1 MEFFLRPENEEIWS
15 QVQDLA
21 LKGDIVK
28 LQYYVLEAQRL
39 TSLLRL
45 ARFPTQPT
53 EVEGKSVRPGD
64 ILILNAVSGPLE
76 SSEKKKKKSPLR

>member
-21 LKGDIVK
+21 SNGDIVK

-39 TSLLRL
+39 VSHIRTV
-45 ARFPTQPT
+45 RFVGQPT
-53 EVEGKSVRPGD
+53 EVEGKPVRPGD
-64 ILILNAVSGPLE
+64 MLVLNLVSAPFRIL
-76 SSEKKKKKSPLR
+76 

>member
-1 MEFFLRPENEEIWS
+1 MEFFLRPENEKIWS

-21 LKGDIVK
+21 SKGDVTAI
-28 LQYYVLEAQRL
+28 QSYIFEAQRL
-39 TSLLRL
+39 TNTLRL

-64 ILILNAVSGPLE
+64 ILILDAVSGPL
-76 SSEKKKKKSPLR
+76 KS